1 VSLVFLASCARDNND
16 PINEP
21 GYKIVQYGDISE
33 NTQKPCFV
41 NIMFQV
47 TDMQNHGVS
56 TLTTNDFEVLE
67 NGQPVSPTE
76 SAMQIRKQDVIPY
89 SLKTVLLIDNST
101 SIEGDLTAIKNAARS
116 LVLSKLPNQEFAIF
130 VFSEN
135 PELLINFTTDTEAL
149 IDAIESIE
157 PGFAS
162 TNLYGSVIEAV
173 GMWEDFYEIDQIQQG
188 FLITFT
194 DGSDTQASSTLSETL
209 LARGSKRVFMVGLGQ
224 EIDPATLEELGNA
237 GYYTLEDVSELEA
250 QFEEIQTR
258 MAEFANSFYWLNYM
272 TPKRG
277 DNDHTLKL
285 SIINNSNS
293 GSDSYIEGTF
303 NSAGFYSVQQG
314 LYINASE
321 ENPYGISSLDMAAG
335 DTARLEAITYLG
347 SQAPNY
353 DWVSSNIDTLE
364 IVDTDEPGTYFV
376 KVIAKGLPGQ
386 SAMITL
392 RDLANGLT
400 TNLSVHII
408 ESNGTTEGLVS
419 YYPFTEGDVVDNWGH
434 ADGVNF
440 GATAAAD
447 VTGTANNALYFNGD
461 AYVQVSPTPLT
472 KNHFFNGFPG
482 NAQSKAN
489 PDSQFPG

>member
-1 VSLVFLASCARDNND
+1 MKTIKNLALLVVSLVFLASCARDNND

-194 DGSDTQASSTLSETL
+194 DGSDTQASSTLSEAL
-209 LARGSKRVFMVGLGQ
+209 LARGQKRVFMVGLG
-224 EIDPATLEELGNA
+224 
-237 GYYTLEDVSELEA
+237 
-250 QFEEIQTR
+250 EEIGR
-258 MAEFANSFYWLNYM
+258 A
-272 TPKRG
+272 
-277 DNDHTLKL
+277 H
-285 SIINNSNS
+285 
-293 GSDSYIEGTF
+293 
-303 NSAGFYSVQQG
+303 V
-314 LYINASE
+314 
-321 ENPYGISSLDMAAG
+321 
-335 DTARLEAITYLG
+335 
-347 SQAPNY
+347 
-353 DWVSSNIDTLE
+353 
-364 IVDTDEPGTYFV
+364 
-376 KVIAKGLPGQ
+376 
-386 SAMITL
+386 
-392 RDLANGLT
+392 
-400 TNLSVHII
+400 
-408 ESNGTTEGLVS
+408 
-419 YYPFTEGDVVDNWGH
+419 
-434 ADGVNF
+434 
-440 GATAAAD
+440 
-447 VTGTANNALYFNGD
+447 
-461 AYVQVSPTPLT
+461 
-472 KNHFFNGFPG
+472 
-482 NAQSKAN
+482 
-489 PDSQFPG
+489 